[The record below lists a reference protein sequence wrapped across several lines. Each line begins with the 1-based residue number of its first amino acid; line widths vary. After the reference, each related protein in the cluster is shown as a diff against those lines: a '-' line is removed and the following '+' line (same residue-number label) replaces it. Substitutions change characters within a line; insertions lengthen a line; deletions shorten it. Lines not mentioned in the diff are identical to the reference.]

1 MGKSIDIEAQIIA
14 PLAAINKA
22 LKELTIKLEDVKAT
36 SSMIGGQVG
45 PVMST
50 NLQKAIDQ
58 IKNVMS
64 GADQSSIRS
73 IINYIGNVPVSKTFS
88 TKTIAD
94 LNEGDFP
101 NLDTSTVL
109 DAATPDVS
117 NGPQSAIL
125 ANESYNP
132 DNILG
137 NYFKESYRDAFK
149 EAVAGSPDIL
159 SMDRLK
165 ECGMISSGIDFGDA
179 TVSNYDEPVQKTAEK
194 DEDEDETVSN
204 DETDILN
211 WRDISRDHS
220 HFDLGDNAD
229 AELYDPTE
237 PLPIEALGPDF

>member
-1 MGKSIDIEAQIIA
+1 MAT
-14 PLAAINKA
+14 INKA
-22 LKELTIKLEDVKAT
+22 LKELTIKLEDVKST

-45 PVMST
+45 PVMSA
-50 NLQKAIDQ
+50 NLQKAVDQ

-94 LNEGDFP
+94 LSEGDFP

-109 DAATPDVS
+109 DAATPDIS

-125 ANESYNP
+125 ANESSNP

-137 NYFKESYRDAFK
+137 NYFKESYRDPFK
-149 EAVAGSPDIL
+149 EAVTGSPEIL

-165 ECGMISSGIDFGDA
+165 ECGMKYGKII
-179 TVSNYDEPVQKTAEK
+179 QKLF
-194 DEDEDETVSN
+194 
-204 DETDILN
+204 I
-211 WRDISRDHS
+211 
-220 HFDLGDNAD
+220 
-229 AELYDPTE
+229 
-237 PLPIEALGPDF
+237 

>member
-14 PLAAINKA
+14 PLATINKA
-22 LKELTIKLEDVKAT
+22 LKELTIKLEDVKST

-45 PVMST
+45 PVMSA

-94 LNEGDFP
+94 LSEGDLP
-101 NLDTSTVL
+101 SLDTSTVL

-132 DNILG
+132 DSILG
-137 NYFKESYRDAFK
+137 DYFKESYRDVYR
-149 EAVAGSPDIL
+149 EAVAGSPEIL

-179 TVSNYDEPVQKTAEK
+179 AVSNYDEPIQETIEK
-194 DEDEDETVSN
+194 DENGVVLNEEA
-204 DETDILN
+204 DISS
-211 WRDISRDHS
+211 WRDISRNHS

-229 AELYDPTE
+229 AELFDPTG